1 MKEKLI
7 ELVRAQQKGH
17 ENTPRFFIGEQLLEM
32 ADGDEK
38 VTELLVNDLQ
48 TLGMMLADAE
58 KELQAYSD
66 KNHGKAKCFCISPKL
81 AEKILR
87 KFYGLPEAS
96 ANATPAAEPT
106 TDAPLID
113 LSNFFD

>member
-1 MKEKLI
+1 MREKLI

-17 ENTPRFFIGEQLLEM
+17 ESTPRFFIGEQLLGM

-48 TLGMMLADAE
+48 TEGMTLEKAE
-58 KELQAYSD
+58 KELQSYSD
-66 KNHGKAKCFCISPKL
+66 KNHGKAKCFCITPDV

-96 ANATPAAEPT
+96 VTETSAAKPALE
-106 TDAPLID
+106 APLID